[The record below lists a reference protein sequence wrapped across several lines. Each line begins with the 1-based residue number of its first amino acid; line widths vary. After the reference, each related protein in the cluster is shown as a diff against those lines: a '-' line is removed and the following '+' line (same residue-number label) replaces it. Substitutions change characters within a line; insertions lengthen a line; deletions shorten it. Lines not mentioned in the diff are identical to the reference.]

1 MAVVELLAAAE
12 PPSAKEFKHLNLS
25 DCCYL
30 MATTKDDCHFELAD
44 FISSMVVKFLG
55 VRSLVAFGAT
65 SKSHRAALANEVDRR
80 KACIAEVEVEVTR
93 LRHQRNNPLN
103 YPPTSIESF
112 TFMVTAKE
120 IIMEMMASMKC
131 IRI

>member
-12 PPSAKEFKHLNLS
+12 PPSAEEFKHLNLS

-30 MATTKDDCHFELAD
+30 VATTKDDCHFELAD
-44 FISSMVVKFLG
+44 FISSMVVQFLG

-93 LRHQRNNPLN
+93 L
-103 YPPTSIESF
+103 
-112 TFMVTAKE
+112 
-120 IIMEMMASMKC
+120 MASEKQSA
-131 IRI
+131 I